1 MEYRTPDKT
10 KRPYGSRARIGLIVP
25 SPNTVAET
33 EFWRMAPE
41 GVTIHTTR
49 MLLAEKAKDP
59 LKDMEAYL
67 PRVLE
72 ELRGLEVDVV
82 AYGCTASAL
91 KTPHEQTR
99 DEIASELDRPTV
111 TTMGSVLAA
120 FEAFG
125 VKSVAVGSPYTDDI
139 NDAERRYFERQGLTV
154 TADEG
159 VMLFEAQNRGRHMNL
174 VPPDAVEGLAE
185 SIDSPEADAI
195 FLSCSDMAT
204 LGSLDRLEAKRG
216 KPVISS
222 AQATFWGA
230 LRAAGIE
237 DKIEG
242 CGRLLREH

>member
-1 MEYRTPDKT
+1 
-10 KRPYGSRARIGLIVP
+10 
-25 SPNTVAET
+25 
-33 EFWRMAPE
+33 
-41 GVTIHTTR
+41 
-49 MLLAEKAKDP
+49 MLF
-59 LKDMEAYL
+59 
-67 PRVLE
+67 R
-72 ELRGLEVDVV
+72 
-82 AYGCTASAL
+82 S
-91 KTPHEQTR
+91 
-99 DEIASELDRPTV
+99 EIAGELDRPTV

-139 NDAERRYFERQGLTV
+139 NEAERRYFERQGLTV

-159 VMLFEAQNRGRHMNL
+159 VMLFEAQRRGRHMNL

-204 LGSLDRLEAKRG
+204 LGSLDRLEDKLG